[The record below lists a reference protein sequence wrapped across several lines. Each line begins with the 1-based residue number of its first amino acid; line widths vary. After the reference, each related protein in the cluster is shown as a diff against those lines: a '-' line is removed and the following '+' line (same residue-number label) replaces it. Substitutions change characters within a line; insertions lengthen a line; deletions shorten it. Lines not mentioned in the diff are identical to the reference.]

1 MEGTFFSIISALI
14 ILALVLLTR
23 KVLLSLVVGFVVGA
37 LLIHKFSIG
46 NSIKEIWI
54 VVYEIFVT
62 DSSMNSGN
70 VLLLGFLLLL
80 GMMTAFLAVSGGSK
94 AFGDWMI
101 KRIRTRTGT
110 KFMTGVLGQIIFID
124 DYLNKLMVK

>member
-1 MEGTFFSIISALI
+1 MCISIPCKINLMGEYHGRYIFSIIPELI
-14 ILALVLLTR
+14 MIALVLLKR
-23 KVLLSLVVGFVVGA
+23 KVLLSLGVGIVVGA
-37 LLIHKFSIG
+37 LLIHNFSIG
-46 NSIKEIWI
+46 NSIKEIRI
-54 VVYEIFVT
+54 VFYEIFVT

-101 KRIRTRTGT
+101 KRI
-110 KFMTGVLGQIIFID
+110 
-124 DYLNKLMVK
+124 